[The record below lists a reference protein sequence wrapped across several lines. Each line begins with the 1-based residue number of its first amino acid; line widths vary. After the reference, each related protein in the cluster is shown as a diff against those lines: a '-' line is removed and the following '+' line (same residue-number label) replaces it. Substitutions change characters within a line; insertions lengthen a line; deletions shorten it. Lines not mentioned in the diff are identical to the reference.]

1 MTKYLYGVLTGTL
14 LTLIIG
20 VFAVQL
26 YNAKEIEFFPSNSN
40 WNIFNV
46 NDALN
51 DLYQNQNV
59 DQIVGTWMNDH
70 WSASTSWEKI
80 APNYYNQNYL
90 AKENDVFKVKVPG
103 KYRIYYQVGSDCLN
117 SSCMGYIRLLI
128 NNNVVGS
135 CSSYYARCDNKE
147 IYYETDLKVDDIIE
161 IDVYTTAGGSAGVR
175 AIANVIKLA
184 E

>member
-26 YNAKEIEFFPSNSN
+26 YNAKEIEFLPSNSN
-40 WNIFNV
+40 WNVFNV

-70 WSASTSWEKI
+70 YVDSLTWSSIVPS
-80 APNYYNQNYL
+80 YYNQNYL
-90 AKENDVFKVKVPG
+90 EKENNAFKVKVPG
-103 KYRIYYQVGSDCLN
+103 KYRIYYQVASDCLN
-117 SSCMGYIRLLI
+117 SSCRGYIRLLI

-147 IYYETDLKVDDIIE
+147 IYYETELKVDDIIKIE
-161 IDVYTTAGGSAGVR
+161 VYTTSASYGVR
-175 AIANVIKLA
+175 AVANVIKLA
-184 E
+184 A